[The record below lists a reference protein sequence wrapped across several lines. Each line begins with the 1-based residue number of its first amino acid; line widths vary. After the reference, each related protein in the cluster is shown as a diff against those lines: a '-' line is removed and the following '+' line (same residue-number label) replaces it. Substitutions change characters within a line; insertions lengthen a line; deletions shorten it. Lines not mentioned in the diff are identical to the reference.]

1 MATTTSTLSLSSPDL
16 TDDTLALNVSKICY
30 KGGTTVGLD
39 QTTGLT
45 RAYLTATTSIDI
57 FPAVKDATNIAET
70 GKVYIANLSEDETE
84 YIIVSLANS
93 VIGRLYA
100 GDFLWMP
107 WTPQASLLSDIEIAP
122 SVATG
127 MVVEY
132 MAVHNFAN
140 ISMTSSDARV
150 YHDA

>member
-1 MATTTSTLSLSSPDL
+1 MATTTSTLSLTSPDL

-140 ISMTSSDARV
+140 ISMTSSDTRV
-150 YHDA
+150 YTDA

>member
-1 MATTTSTLSLSSPDL
+1 MATTTSTLSLTSPDL

-45 RAYLTATTSIDI
+45 RAYLTATTNIDI

-140 ISMTSSDARV
+140 ISMTSSDTRV
-150 YHDA
+150 YTDA

>member
-1 MATTTSTLSLSSPDL
+1 MATTTSTLSLTSPDL
-16 TDDTLALNVSKICY
+16 TGDTLALNVSKICY

-57 FPAVKDATNIAET
+57 FPAVKDATNAAET

-140 ISMTSSDARV
+140 IYPTSADE
-150 YHDA
+150 

>member
-1 MATTTSTLSLSSPDL
+1 MATTTSTLSLTSPDL

-57 FPAVKDATNIAET
+57 FPAVKDATNAAET

-100 GDFLWMP
+100 GDFLWMQ

-140 ISMTSSDARV
+140 ISMTSSDTRV
-150 YHDA
+150 YTDA

>member
-1 MATTTSTLSLSSPDL
+1 MATTTSTLSLTSADL
-16 TDDTLALNVSKICY
+16 TGDALALSVSKICY

-39 QTTGLT
+39 QSTGLT

-57 FPAVKDATNIAET
+57 FPVVKGATNIAET

-107 WTPQASLLSDIEIAP
+107 WTPQAQHLSDIEIAP

-127 MVVEY
+127 MVIEY

-140 ISMTSSDARV
+140 IYPTSADS
-150 YHDA
+150 

>member
-1 MATTTSTLSLSSPDL
+1 MATTTSTLSLTSPDL
-16 TDDTLALNVSKICY
+16 TGDTLALNVSKICY

-57 FPAVKDATNIAET
+57 FPAVKDATNAAET

-100 GDFLWMP
+100 GDFLWMQ

-140 ISMTSSDARV
+140 ISMTSSDTRV
-150 YHDA
+150 YTDA

>member
-1 MATTTSTLSLSSPDL
+1 MATTTSTLNLTSADL
-16 TDDTLALNVSKICY
+16 TGDALALSVSKTCY

-57 FPAVKDATNIAET
+57 LPVVKGATNAAET

-84 YIIVSLANS
+84 YIIVSLASN

-100 GDFLWMP
+100 GDFMWMP
-107 WTPQASLLSDIEIAP
+107 WTPQAQHLSDIEIVP

-127 MVVEY
+127 IVVEY

-140 ISMTSSDARV
+140 IYPTSADS
-150 YHDA
+150 

>member
-107 WTPQASLLSDIEIAP
+107 WTPQAALLSDIEIAP

>member
-1 MATTTSTLSLSSPDL
+1 MATTTSTLSLTSPDL

-107 WTPQASLLSDIEIAP
+107 WTPQAALLSDIEIAP

-140 ISMTSSDARV
+140 ISMTSSDTRV
-150 YHDA
+150 YTDA